1 MVQIEKLEARKKRLE
16 FELQNVRRL
25 QRKEN
30 RKRDTRRKILI
41 GSLALKL
48 LKENKLDRELIY
60 AELDKFLTKE
70 IDRQLFK
77 KLK

>member
-30 RKRDTRRKILI
+30 RKRDTRRKILM
-41 GSLALKL
+41 GSLVLKL
-48 LKENKLDRELIY
+48 LKENKLDRKFIY
-60 AELDKFLTKE
+60 AELDEFLTKE
-70 IDRQLFK
+70 MDRRLFK

>member
-48 LKENKLDRELIY
+48 LKENKLDSELIY